1 MSYLVTEIDMI
12 RTWVV
17 VVDGQF
23 DETQTK
29 NFGVEVEGLL
39 RVAGYRGHVMKTEDA
54 FDHESSSIVRDG
66 ITLYR
71 RYEFPIGKALN
82 THCFNH
88 SSLHLSKI
96 EVRASGL
103 WRTLE
108 VVGGVLV
115 IALAVFALGD
125 PQFTTETLVI
135 VIAAGLIIAGLFRIS
150 VGAFATVLPSPLRSL
165 NVTGGVIAFVLGIA
179 ALLDLQAAVA
189 TLIGILAVALL
200 LVGAVE
206 IGVGVARHP
215 PVWLRL
221 LIVAIGVL
229 TIILSVYVILDMSIG
244 ERILTT
250 ILALALM
257 LVGIRNIVHGITG
270 HHPIDR
276 SVDVVVTA
284 A

>member
-1 MSYLVTEIDMI
+1 
-12 RTWVV
+12 
-17 VVDGQF
+17 
-23 DETQTK
+23 
-29 NFGVEVEGLL
+29 
-39 RVAGYRGHVMKTEDA
+39 
-54 FDHESSSIVRDG
+54 
-66 ITLYR
+66 
-71 RYEFPIGKALN
+71 
-82 THCFNH
+82 
-88 SSLHLSKI
+88 LSKVQ
-96 EVRASGL
+96 VRVSGP
-103 WRTLE
+103 WRALE
-108 VVGGVLV
+108 VLGGLIV
-115 IALAVFALGD
+115 IAVAIFALAD
-125 PQFTTETLVI
+125 PQFTTQTLVI
-135 VIAAGLIIAGLFRIS
+135 VIAAGLTIGGLFRIT

-221 LIVAIGVL
+221 LIVAIGLL

>member
-1 MSYLVTEIDMI
+1 MRS
-12 RTWVV
+12 
-17 VVDGQF
+17 
-23 DETQTK
+23 
-29 NFGVEVEGLL
+29 
-39 RVAGYRGHVMKTEDA
+39 
-54 FDHESSSIVRDG
+54 G
-66 ITLYR
+66 ITSLR
-71 RYEFPIGKALN
+71 SDRPKTGKALN
-82 THCFNH
+82 TQHLNH
-88 SSLHLSKI
+88 TPLQLSKVQ
-96 EVRASGL
+96 VRASGP
-103 WRTLE
+103 WRALD
-108 VVGGVLV
+108 VLGGIIV
-115 IALAVFALGD
+115 IAVAIFALAD
-125 PQFTTETLVI
+125 PQFTTQTLVI
-135 VIAAGLIIAGLFRIS
+135 VIAAGLIIGGLFRIT

-179 ALLDLQAAVA
+179 ALLDLQAAVD

-257 LVGIRNIVHGITG
+257 LVGIRNKVHGITG

>member
-1 MSYLVTEIDMI
+1 
-12 RTWVV
+12 
-17 VVDGQF
+17 
-23 DETQTK
+23 
-29 NFGVEVEGLL
+29 
-39 RVAGYRGHVMKTEDA
+39 
-54 FDHESSSIVRDG
+54 
-66 ITLYR
+66 
-71 RYEFPIGKALN
+71 
-82 THCFNH
+82 
-88 SSLHLSKI
+88 LSKI
-96 EVRASGL
+96 QVRASGP
-103 WRTLE
+103 WRALE
-108 VVGGVLV
+108 VLGGIIV
-115 IALAVFALGD
+115 IAVAIFALAD
-125 PQFTTETLVI
+125 PQFTTQTLVI
-135 VIAAGLIIAGLFRIS
+135 VIAAGLVIGGLFRIT

-215 PVWLRL
+215 PVRLRL

-229 TIILSVYVILDMSIG
+229 TIILSVYVILDMTIG

-276 SVDVVVTA
+276 SVDVVVTTA
-284 A
+284 